1 MDYAKKFSTESK
13 IDQYAR
19 KGIRI
24 GINKSFESGIDI
36 TAQGIFRKID
46 YQDYNALLGKTRK
59 DNEQKY
65 LFTFAIPKFKFYDIV
80 PSINFI
86 HTNHQSNVEMLYRYK
101 QNEVV
106 LKFEKNF

>member
-1 MDYAKKFSTESK
+1 MIGFYLVDWIMRKKFSTESK

-19 KGIRI
+19 KGVRI

-59 DNEQKY
+59 DNEQKISVY
-65 LFTFAIPKFKFYDIV
+65 ICY
-80 PSINFI
+80 S
-86 HTNHQSNVEMLYRYK
+86 
-101 QNEVV
+101 
-106 LKFEKNF
+106 

>member
-1 MDYAKKFSTESK
+1 MLGS
-13 IDQYAR
+13 
-19 KGIRI
+19 
-24 GINKSFESGIDI
+24 
-36 TAQGIFRKID
+36 IFRKID

>member
-1 MDYAKKFSTESK
+1 
-13 IDQYAR
+13 
-19 KGIRI
+19 
-24 GINKSFESGIDI
+24 
-36 TAQGIFRKID
+36 
-46 YQDYNALLGKTRK
+46 
-59 DNEQKY
+59 
-65 LFTFAIPKFKFYDIV
+65 V